1 MPVIRYVPQDPTDLV
16 IAGERMR
23 AAAML
28 RGMHAA
34 PVHWAM
40 TPVLEGGV
48 EESALNN
55 PNLIAGAQL
64 FTPMMQAGVL
74 PPRPFSDPMNG
85 TMIRSNACVCT
96 PTGAIYCIP
105 LGLHLMDPFYESTVL
120 WVLAGVTRDKD
131 GVALGNCR
139 VRVFETG
146 RMTLDLVESEVG
158 EVDSDGSGNY
168 SIAVPMNTLYQVT
181 AYLVGSPDL
190 AGISVNTLVPT
201 ANG

>member
-16 IAGERMR
+16 IAGEGMR
-23 AAAML
+23 ATAVL
-28 RGMHAA
+28 GGVHAA
-34 PVHWAM
+34 PPPRAM
-40 TPVLEGGV
+40 LPVLEGGV

-64 FTPMMQAGVL
+64 FTPMMQNGVL
-74 PPRPFSDPMNG
+74 PKRPFLNPMDG
-85 TMIRSNACVCT
+85 TMIRSNACICT
-96 PTGAIYCIP
+96 STGAIYCVP
-105 LGLHLMDPFYESTVL
+105 LGLHLMDPFYESTVR
-120 WVLAGVTRDKD
+120 WVISGVTRDKD

-168 SIAVPMNTLYQVT
+168 SIDVPMNTLYQVT
-181 AYLVGSPDL
+181 AYLAGSPDR
-190 AGISVNTLVPT
+190 AGISRNDLIPT